1 MKIKQRTI
9 KALQELING
18 DIEYAFY
25 RGGRQLVDLFNEFG
39 QDDRYGEG
47 FPARKTYTTDCINN
61 FNGTD
66 ALRKVIEAAF
76 DPRDYIT
83 PTKVNHWV
91 TDPEP
96 SKLSL
101 EKTIIH
107 LNEFLAFDGYALK
120 QEDGKGAYK
129 VFQTDGAVIPEETL
143 GTLSHEFINQQI
155 QKSRDKLTQGD
166 YDGAITNARSLVEA
180 VQKEIILKAGEEVP
194 DYGGDIAKLY
204 KTTKKVMNFD
214 SSQKEVSD
222 TLQKKVS
229 DTLKQVL
236 TGLNGIMMGIAGL
249 RNIMSDSHNREY
261 KPKRH
266 HAKLAVNTALTFCEF
281 LLDSYEYQ
289 QGKKNS

>member
-83 PTKVNHWV
+83 PTKVNQWV

-120 QEDGKGAYK
+120 QEDGKSTYK

-166 YDGAITNARSLVEA
+166 YDGAITNARSLVESF
-180 VQKEIILKAGEEVP
+180 QEELIKKAGEEVP
-194 DYGGDIAKLY
+194 DYAGDISKLY
-204 KTTKKVMNFD
+204 KTTKKVMKFD
-214 SSQKEVSD
+214 SSQKD
-222 TLQKKVS
+222 LS

-236 TGLNGIMMGIAGL
+236 SGLNSIMMGIAGL
-249 RNIMSDSHNREY
+249 SNKMGDRHARTY
-261 KPKRH
+261 KPERH
-266 HAKLAVNTALTFCEF
+266 HAKLAVNSALMFCEF

-289 QGKKNS
+289 QGKKTP